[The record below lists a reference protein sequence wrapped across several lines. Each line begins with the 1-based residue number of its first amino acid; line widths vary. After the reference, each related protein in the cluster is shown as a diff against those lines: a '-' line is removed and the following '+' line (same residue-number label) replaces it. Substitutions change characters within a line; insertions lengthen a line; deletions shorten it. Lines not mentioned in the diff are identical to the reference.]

1 MRGMSLGLFK
11 GVIDGVDQSVNIS
24 WVLPRV
30 LDTEQISLL
39 KVQMDNW
46 SDRVRTTLLSVEDQ
60 TVELL

>member
-1 MRGMSLGLFK
+1 MGLFK